1 MPLSALAGSSALR
14 ICGWL
19 ALGVV
24 TESLQATE
32 TLTFRF
38 GFHPRGSSLHL
49 EQRIDVGVPMSYVQ
63 SLLRSPLF
71 PHPSISQAAR
81 GSVESFAVCP
91 ATPAP
96 SRGGIPGS
104 PRTR

>member
-1 MPLSALAGSSALR
+1 MPLSTLAGSSALQ
-14 ICGWL
+14 ICGWPV
-19 ALGVV
+19 LGVV
-24 TESLQATE
+24 TESPQATE

-49 EQRIDVGVPMSYVQ
+49 EQHIDVGGTNE
-63 SLLRSPLF
+63 LRAKPPEKSFF
-71 PHPSISQAAR
+71 PHPSISEAAR
-81 GSVESFAVCP
+81 GSVESFTVCP

-104 PRTR
+104 PQTR